1 MDKYYY
7 KCFDC
12 GKEYNKYDVEES
24 LIYLC
29 PDCGLVQKNQP
40 LRGVLLIQYD
50 YKLIRKNHSAAEL
63 KELEPGKFWQYGY
76 LWPLEYEK
84 GKVKGINAKSL
95 DLIALGVDCVQELS
109 SNDERFF
116 ILDDTRNPTL
126 SFKDRASSL
135 VVLKAMQMGIKEIA
149 AASTG
154 NAGSSLAGICARMG
168 LKSIV
173 FVPRNIPDSK
183 RIQIQSFGAQVI
195 VVDGNYDLAFDTCLE
210 LSQKKHWYNRNTAYN
225 PLTIE
230 GKKSSA
236 YDIFISFHGKIPD
249 IIFVPVGDGV
259 IIAGLYKGFWELK
272 QLGWIKK
279 IPQLIAVQAE
289 GSNAVVKYMTN
300 KKFRY
305 FSTNSIA
312 DSICAG
318 APRNLF
324 MAYDSIAK
332 SGGSAVAVSD
342 KEILTAQKT
351 VAQKYGILIEP
362 SSAASYAGYK
372 KYCKT
377 KSIGKKT
384 PLLLFTGNGLKDIS
398 ALMKW
403 NDASKPVGAE
413 AIRKIF
419 HAK

>member
-12 GKEYNKYDVEES
+12 GKEYSKNEIENN
-24 LIYLC
+24 LFYLC
-29 PDCGLVQKNQP
+29 PDCGLVQKNRP

-50 YKLIRKNHSAAEL
+50 YKTIRKNYSAADL
-63 KELEPGKFWQYGY
+63 KTLKPGKFWQYDY

-84 GKVKGINAKSL
+84 GKVKGIKEKSL
-95 DLIALGVDCVQELS
+95 GLISLNADCVQELS
-109 SNDERFF
+109 SEDEQFF
-116 ILDDTRNPTL
+116 ILDDSRNPTL

-154 NAGSSLAGICARMG
+154 NAGSSLAGICARLG
-168 LKSIV
+168 LKSII
-173 FVPRNIPDSK
+173 FVPKNIPDSK
-183 RIQIQSFGAQVI
+183 RIQIQSFGAQVV
-195 VVDGNYDLAFDTCLE
+195 VVDGDYDLAFDICLE
-210 LSQKKHWYNRNTAYN
+210 YSKKKNWYNRNTAYN

-236 YDIFISFHGKIPD
+236 YDIFISFQGNMPD
-249 IIFVPVGDGV
+249 MIFVPVGDGV
-259 IIAGLYKGFWELK
+259 IISGLYKGLWELK

-279 IPQLIAVQAE
+279 IPELIAVQAA
-289 GSNAVVKYMTN
+289 GSSAVVKYCAN
-300 KKFRY
+300 QKFKY
-305 FSTNSIA
+305 SQTDSIA

-324 MAYDSIAK
+324 MAYDAISK
-332 SGGSAVAVSD
+332 SHGCAIAVSD
-342 KEILTAQKT
+342 KEILAAQKT
-351 VAQKYGILIEP
+351 TAQKYGILIEP
-362 SSAASYAGYK
+362 SSAASYAGFK

-377 KSIGKKT
+377 ISIGKKK

-398 ALMKW
+398 ALVKW
-403 NDASKPVGAE
+403 NDTVKPANTETLKRRFLSK
-413 AIRKIF
+413 
-419 HAK
+419 

>member
-12 GKEYNKYDVEES
+12 GKEYSKNEIEKNLV
-24 LIYLC
+24 YLC
-29 PDCGLVQKNQP
+29 PSCGLVQKNRP

-50 YKLIRKNHSAAEL
+50 YKSIRKDYSAVDL
-63 KELEPGKFWQYGY
+63 KRLEPGKFWQYDY

-84 GKVKGINAKSL
+84 GKVKGIKEKSL
-95 DLIALGVDCVQELS
+95 NLISLNPDCVQELS
-109 SNDERFF
+109 SKDEQFF

-154 NAGSSLAGICARMG
+154 NAGSSLAGICARLE
-168 LKSIV
+168 LKSII
-173 FVPRNIPDSK
+173 FVPKNIPDSK
-183 RIQIQSFGAQVI
+183 RIQIQSFGAQVV

-210 LSQKKHWYNRNTAYN
+210 LSQKNHWYNRNTAYN

-236 YDIFISFHGKIPD
+236 YDIFISFKGKIPD

-279 IPQLIAVQAE
+279 IPELIAVQAA
-289 GSNAVVKYMTN
+289 GSSAVVKYTAN
-300 KKFRY
+300 QKFSY
-305 FSTNSIA
+305 APTNSIA

-324 MAYDSIAK
+324 MAYDSIVK
-332 SGGSAVAVSD
+332 SNGEAVTVSD
-342 KEILTAQKT
+342 KEILAAQKT

-372 KYCKT
+372 KHCRT
-377 KSIGKKT
+377 KSIGSKT

-403 NDASKPVGAE
+403 NSAAKPAGID
-413 AIRKIF
+413 AIRKKI
-419 HAK
+419 HVK